1 LFKYFMFNFDSIS
14 YILGPWSDILL
25 VNISFQSVT
34 CLLVLLPFPMTWDS
48 EPLPLPVG
56 VFLCFF
62 FVWYPGLS
70 FAFSRRHREIYI

>member
-34 CLLVLLPFPMTWDS
+34 CLLVLLPFPMT
-48 EPLPLPVG
+48 
-56 VFLCFF
+56 
-62 FVWYPGLS
+62 
-70 FAFSRRHREIYI
+70 